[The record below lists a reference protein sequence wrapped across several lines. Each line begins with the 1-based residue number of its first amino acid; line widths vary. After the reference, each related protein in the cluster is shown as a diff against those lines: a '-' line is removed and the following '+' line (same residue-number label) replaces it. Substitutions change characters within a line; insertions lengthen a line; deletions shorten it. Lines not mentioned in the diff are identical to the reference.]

1 MKSHDQKTLYWGI
14 SVYILKMSGKFPQRP
29 GDIAFLK
36 GAKTMGSNEMSVY
49 TVKEASA
56 ILKTSCQQVR
66 RMIRNKELEA
76 IMVGREWRI
85 QENKLKDFLDG
96 K

>member
-1 MKSHDQKTLYWGI
+1 
-14 SVYILKMSGKFPQRP
+14 
-29 GDIAFLK
+29 
-36 GAKTMGSNEMSVY
+36 MGSNEMSVY

>member
-1 MKSHDQKTLYWGI
+1 MTLERVTNNY
-14 SVYILKMSGKFPQRP
+14 YFN
-29 GDIAFLK
+29 K
-36 GAKTMGSNEMSVY
+36 GAKPMSSNEMSVY
-49 TVKEASA
+49 TVKETAA
-56 ILKTSCQQVR
+56 ILKISCQQVR

-85 QENKLKDFLDG
+85 QENKLKDFLNG

>member
-1 MKSHDQKTLYWGI
+1 MKSHNQKTLYWGI
-14 SVYILKMSGKFPQRP
+14 SVYALKLSDIFPQHP
-29 GDIAFLK
+29 KDISFLK
-36 GAKTMGSNEMSVY
+36 GVKTMGSNEMSVY

>member
-1 MKSHDQKTLYWGI
+1 
-14 SVYILKMSGKFPQRP
+14 
-29 GDIAFLK
+29 
-36 GAKTMGSNEMSVY
+36 MGSHEMSVY
-49 TVKEASA
+49 TVKETAA

-66 RMIRNKELEA
+66 RMIRNKELEG

-85 QENKLKDFLDG
+85 QENKLKDFLNG